1 MKLQTL
7 LPFVLLLAACGKPP
21 AGGHGGGQMPPAPVT
36 LAPVEQKELVEW
48 EEFTGRVEPMET
60 VDLKPR
66 VSGYITEVH
75 FQAGAL
81 VKKGD
86 VLFTIDQRPFET
98 RLRSTGAEV
107 ARAEANAMAM
117 KREFDRVQTL
127 LAAKAIAPEQAE
139 ARESMNLQAKAG
151 LEAAK
156 AAQHSAEIEFEHSSV
171 KAPISGRISR
181 AITTTGNFVTAGT
194 TLLTT
199 IVTVDPVYVYADI
212 DENSLLKIQA
222 MQRDKKTFT
231 NGDGR
236 MPVELQL
243 SNETDFSHKG
253 HVESFDNRLDAS
265 TGSMVLRA
273 EFSNTDGMLTPGL
286 FARIRIPMTGKY
298 KALLVDEKSILTD
311 QANKFVLGIDETKTP
326 PISVYKAVVIGPTI
340 DGKRII
346 RSGLAFGDKIIV
358 NGMARLPQPGMPVA
372 PSAPAPAPAKETAA
386 K

>member
-7 LPFVLLLAACGKPP
+7 LPFVLLLAACGKLP

-48 EEFTGRVEPMET
+48 EEFTGRVEPVET

-212 DENSLLKIQA
+212 DENSLLKLQA
-222 MQRDKKTFT
+222 MQRSKTTFT

-236 MPVELQL
+236 VPVELQL
-243 SNETDFSHKG
+243 SNEKDFPHHG
-253 HVESFDNRLDAS
+253 HIESYDNRLDAG

-273 EFSNTDGMLTPGL
+273 EFSNVGNILTPGL

-326 PISVYKAVVIGPTI
+326 ALSVYKPIVIGPNI

-346 RSGLAFGDKIIV
+346 RSGLVAGDKIIV
-358 NGMARLPQPGMPVA
+358 NGQARLPQPGMPVQ
-372 PSAPAPAPAKETAA
+372 PTEAPAAKETAA